1 VHVHFADE
9 APPPIEKLAQRSARH
24 DLTVFIDDVDLKMR
38 MNAAD
43 RTDASL
49 GRLIA

>member
-1 VHVHFADE
+1 VHVHFADD
-9 APPPIEKLAQRSARH
+9 APPPIQKFAQRSARH

-38 MNAAD
+38 MNAAGRAD
-43 RTDASL
+43 VSL